1 MYHDINTHP
10 VLSLWAPRPGGVGLA
25 VLCGGGVTEEEVEP
39 TAAEL
44 TGVMGQDAEGDKLA
58 AEGTRRRGILVSC
71 SGLAVAVRMS
81 YGVITK

>member
-1 MYHDINTHP
+1 MR
-10 VLSLWAPRPGGVGLA
+10 LGGAGLA

-58 AEGTRRRGILVSC
+58 AEGKRRRGTPVSRR
-71 SGLAVAVRMS
+71 GFVVTVRMS
-81 YGVITK
+81 YSVITE